1 MLHKL
6 CNFSPIFSFLY
17 ADLAIPEKCH
27 LKLYLQSF
35 KQWILEL
42 SNLYLISQVNP
53 IWTYFRNRLV
63 PSDICFSTQFSV
75 FQYFRNS
82 TSTTLRRKQ
91 LTLLQSS
98 ETYII
103 FLCLLSAINYRP
115 VSIDISVQL
124 QSINDTVTNIICFY
138 LCIQP
143 IFAVVLFL
151 IYF

>member
-1 MLHKL
+1 MIPKKVTWVQFPARISTVYSKPLPINDLVFQFLIKHWHICYYKFLYRISDQEISNQELCTAMLHKL

-63 PSDICFSTQFSV
+63 PSDICFST
-75 FQYFRNS
+75 
-82 TSTTLRRKQ
+82 
-91 LTLLQSS
+91 
-98 ETYII
+98 
-103 FLCLLSAINYRP
+103 
-115 VSIDISVQL
+115 
-124 QSINDTVTNIICFY
+124 
-138 LCIQP
+138 
-143 IFAVVLFL
+143 
-151 IYF
+151 